1 MMAVHA
7 RRFGVRAMSSSK
19 VFGSAEEALHDLADG
34 QTLCVGG
41 FGLCGIPGASRVG
54 TRALYRSLYTP
65 AAPGCT
71 LHAQNCRACARSP
84 LTLKRIAPASDVRI

>member
-1 MMAVHA
+1 MAV

-54 TRALYRSLYTP
+54 TRALYRSLYAGGARLHSARAELPRVCALSAHPQTHR
-65 AAPGCT
+65 PG
-71 LHAQNCRACARSP
+71 
-84 LTLKRIAPASDVRI
+84 V